1 MSIKL
6 KQYHQIERVQSQIRC
21 NPERIAFREWSKKKQ
36 YSLTWHQ
43 VGERLKQ
50 ISCALLDATVAIQEP
65 VTIFANNSIAWALVD
80 LSILQIRAITVPI
93 YATSTVR
100 QAAFI
105 INNSGS
111 RILFVGDQQQ
121 MDIAIKLREHCP
133 NLQHIIALSSEI
145 DLHQCEIACT
155 LNDFSQDLM
164 SPKHLDELKQRI
176 AQCSL
181 NDLFTLIYTSG
192 TTGNPKG
199 VMLDYANI
207 ATQIHL
213 HEERLGVNEHDVSLS
228 FLPLSHV
235 FERAWSF
242 YMMHRGAQIVYLC
255 DTREIREALQAVKP
269 TVMCSVPRFY
279 EKIYSA
285 IQAKVANSSYFHRM
299 IFHFAIWCGQQTLHA
314 YQNEKK
320 PSWLLKQFHQFADKT
335 ILSKLRNILGGNIR
349 FMPAAGAKL
358 DDNII
363 SFFLSIGVN
372 IIYGY
377 GMTETCATV
386 SCWQVGNYYQPGS
399 IGTPLPGIDV
409 RIGDGNEIQ
418 VRGPIVTR
426 GYYKDPEQT
435 AASFTHD
442 GWLKTGDAGKID
454 EYGHVYITERIK
466 ELMKTST
473 GKYIAPQQ
481 IEGAIGHDRFIDQI
495 AIIADARNFV
505 TALIVPCYES
515 LEEYARLI
523 NLKYHDRLELL
534 KNHQIV
540 EMFEQRLKDLQKE
553 LARFEQVKRFT
564 LLPNAF
570 SMEKG
575 ELTPTLKLRRNII
588 LHNYRNEIDSM
599 YSE

>member
-1 MSIKL
+1 MNIKL

-21 NPERIAFREWSKKKQ
+21 NPERIAFSEWSKKKQ
-36 YSLTWHQ
+36 SSLTWSQ

-50 ISCALLDATVAIQEP
+50 ISCALLDAKVAIQEP

-80 LSILQIRAITVPI
+80 LSILHIRAITVPI
-93 YATSTVR
+93 YATSTAG

-121 MDIAIKLREHCP
+121 MDTAIKLKDQCP
-133 NLQHIIALSSEI
+133 NLQYIIALSSEI

-155 LNDFSQDLM
+155 LNDFSQRQIHIE
-164 SPKHLDELKQRI
+164 HLDELTQRI
-176 AQCSL
+176 AHCNL
-181 NDLFTLIYTSG
+181 DDLFTLIYTSG

-199 VMLDYANI
+199 VMLDYANM
-207 ATQIHL
+207 ATQLHL

-242 YMMHRGAQIVYLC
+242 YMMHCGAQIVYLR
-255 DTREIREALQAVKP
+255 DTHEIREALKAVQP

-285 IQAKVANSSYFHRM
+285 IQAKVANANFFNRIM
-299 IFHFAIWCGQQTLHA
+299 FHFALWCGQRTLHA
-314 YQNEKK
+314 NQNGKK
-320 PSWLLKQFHQFADKT
+320 SNWLLKQLHQFADKA
-335 ILSKLRNILGGNIR
+335 ILLKLRNILGGNIR

-399 IGTPLPGIDV
+399 IGTPLPEIDV
-409 RIGDGNEIQ
+409 RIGEGDEIQ

-454 EYGHVYITERIK
+454 EHGHIYITERIK

-534 KNHQIV
+534 KNNQIV

>member
-1 MSIKL
+1 MSNKL
-6 KQYHQIERVQSQIRC
+6 KQYHQIERVQSQIRH
-21 NPERIAFREWSKKKQ
+21 NPERIAFSEWSKKKY
-36 YSLTWHQ
+36 YSLTWSQ

-50 ISCALLDATVAIQEP
+50 ISCALLDANVAIQEP
-65 VTIFANNSIAWALVD
+65 VTIFANNSISWALTD
-80 LSILQIRAITVPI
+80 LAILQIRAITVPI
-93 YATSTVR
+93 YATSTEG
-100 QAAFI
+100 QAAYI
-105 INNSGS
+105 INNCQS

-121 MDIAIKLREHCP
+121 MDIAIKLREQCP
-133 NLQHIIALSSEI
+133 KLQYIIALSSEV
-145 DLHQCEIACT
+145 DLRQCDIAWT
-155 LNDFSQDLM
+155 LDNFCQQLITSRQ
-164 SPKHLDELKQRI
+164 LDELKTRI
-176 AQCSL
+176 KYCDL

-192 TTGNPKG
+192 TTGTPKG
-199 VMLDYANI
+199 VMLDYANM
-207 ATQIHL
+207 ATQLYL
-213 HEERLGVNEHDVSLS
+213 HDERLGVNQHDVSLS

-242 YMMHRGAQIVYLC
+242 YMMHCGAHNIYLC
-255 DTREIREALQAVKP
+255 DTRDVKEAMQAVKP

-279 EKIYSA
+279 EKIHSA
-285 IQAKVANSSYFHRM
+285 IQTKVAKATCLRRMAFHC
-299 IFHFAIWCGQQTLHA
+299 ALWCGQRNLLVYRNGKQ
-314 YQNEKK
+314 
-320 PSWLLKQFHQFADKT
+320 PSWLLKQLHNLADKA
-335 ILSKLRNILGGNIR
+335 ILSKLRQAMGGNIR
-349 FMPAAGAKL
+349 LMPAAGAKL

-386 SCWQVGNYYQPGS
+386 SCWQVDRYYTPGS
-399 IGTPLPGIDV
+399 IGKPLPGVEV

-426 GYYKDPEQT
+426 GYYNDPEKT
-435 AASFTHD
+435 AVSFTQD
-442 GWLKTGDAGKID
+442 GWLKTGDAGSID
-454 EYGHVYITERIK
+454 ADGNIYITERIK

-481 IEGAIGHDRFIDQI
+481 IEGAIGHDRFIEQV
-495 AIIADARNFV
+495 AVIADARNFV
-505 TALIVPCYES
+505 TALIVPCYET
-515 LEEYARLI
+515 LEEYAKLI
-523 NLKYHDRLELL
+523 NVKYHDRLELL
-534 KNHQIV
+534 KNNQIV

-588 LHNYRNEIDSM
+588 LHNYRREIDSM
-599 YSE
+599 YAD